1 MNLAQIKE
9 HLINAEQVNFIL
21 PNGTIV
27 PEHFHVTEVG
37 LISKHFIDCGGTI
50 RDENVVNFQLWNA
63 NDTEHRLKP
72 EKLLKII
79 HLSEV
84 KLGIPNLEI
93 EVEYQ
98 NDTIGKYGLD
108 FDGVNFLLTQKQTA
122 CLASDSCGIPTEKMK
137 VSLAEITS
145 SDAKACCTP
154 GGGCC

>member
-9 HLINAEQVNFIL
+9 HLKNTSNINFIL
-21 PNGTIV
+21 PNGSLV

-37 LISKHFIDCGGTI
+37 LISKHFIDCGGAI
-50 RDENVVNFQLWNA
+50 RAEKVINFQLWNA

-72 EKLLKII
+72 EKLLNII
-79 HLSEV
+79 HLSES

-98 NDTIGKYGLD
+98 NETIGKYGLD
-108 FDGVNFLLTQKQTA
+108 FDGINFLLTQKQTA
-122 CLASDSCGIPTEKMK
+122 CLASDSCGIPTEKLK
-137 VSLAEITS
+137 VPRSKIIAADFKTS
-145 SDAKACCTP
+145 CTP